1 MQKKKKRKIAFFKQG
16 MSKLRTDRLIL
27 IKLARQYWEM
37 NQQKYIEL
45 DNHGFT
51 FSDSEKGGVTT
62 SISGVQI
69 DVFGKGSNCGG
80 TLREMTL
87 VMSNLLKKQ
96 NPNKYLSASGGLME
110 PDQVLQAFNEGA
122 DSVQICSAVYFGG
135 FKKLEEI
142 VTAVK
147 NNYP

>member
-1 MQKKKKRKIAFFKQG
+1 
-16 MSKLRTDRLIL
+16 
-27 IKLARQYWEM
+27 
-37 NQQKYIEL
+37 
-45 DNHGFT
+45 
-51 FSDSEKGGVTT
+51 
-62 SISGVQI
+62 
-69 DVFGKGSNCGG
+69 
-80 TLREMTL
+80 MTL